1 MKRVMRL
8 TEGDLVRLVKR
19 VIKENEETNCEGLKN
34 EMATMFYRFKRE
46 VQNRKG
52 RIYGHEVL
60 HELNNLLYGPIEKA
74 FDNKCDERDPDLITA
89 LGDQRKKYLF
99 EYGVELGEIEPY
111 K

>member
-1 MKRVMRL
+1 M
-8 TEGDLVRLVKR
+8 
-19 VIKENEETNCEGLKN
+19 IK
-34 EMATMFYRFKRE
+34 
-46 VQNRKG
+46 
-52 RIYGHEVL
+52 
-60 HELNNLLYGPIEKA
+60 LNNLLYGPIEKA